1 MTALSVLDLVMI
13 GEGKSLA
20 DAFDET
26 RQLARHVEQHGYR
39 RYWIA
44 EHHDM
49 AGIGSAATPLIVGEI
64 ASATSS
70 IRVGSGGIMLP
81 NHSPLVVA
89 EQFGTLDTLHP
100 GRIDLGV
107 GRAPGSGGPTVQ
119 ALRRGAPERDFAQD
133 VVEVIDYL
141 ADNGRRPVRG
151 TPGQHE
157 VPVWILGSSLYGAEL
172 AAALGLPY
180 SFASHFAPRYLH
192 QAIAHYREN
201 FRPSK
206 HLAKPYVMVGVN
218 VFAADTNEE
227 AEYLASSHRR
237 WMLNLHMG
245 RMGLLPKPT
254 EGFVERLPERERA
267 VLNQVMACTVAG
279 DRARVGAWMRNLAA
293 RTEADELII
302 DSRIYEPQAR
312 LRSHQYAAEAMGDL
326 LAGAQPQNAAR
337 AA

>member
-13 GEGKSLA
+13 GEGKSFAEAL
-20 DAFDET
+20 DES
-26 RQLARHVEQHGYR
+26 RQLARHVEQHGYS

-44 EHHDM
+44 EHHNM
-49 AGIGSAATPLIVGEI
+49 PGIGSAATPLIIGEI
-64 ASATSS
+64 ASATST

-89 EQFGTLDTLHP
+89 EQFGTLQTIHT

-107 GRAPGSGGPTVQ
+107 GRAPGSGGVTVQ
-119 ALRRGAPERDFAQD
+119 ALRRGAPERDFAKD
-133 VVEVIDYL
+133 VMEVMAYL
-141 ADNGRRPVRG
+141 ADEGDLPVRG
-151 TPGQHE
+151 VPGRHE

-172 AAALGLPY
+172 AALLGLPY
-180 SFASHFAPRYLH
+180 SFASHFAPRFLH
-192 QAIAHYREN
+192 QAIAHYRKN

-206 HLAKPYVMVGVN
+206 HLARPYVMVGVN

-227 AEYLASSHRR
+227 AEYLASSHRK
-237 WMLNLHMG
+237 WMLDLHVG
-245 RMGLLPKPT
+245 RMGLLPKPM
-254 EGFVERLPERERA
+254 EGYVENLPEGERE

-279 DRARVGAWMRNLAA
+279 DRARVGAWMRDVAA
-293 RTEADELII
+293 ATEADELII

-312 LRSHQYAAEAMGDL
+312 LLSHQYAAEAMGDL
-326 LAGAQPQNAAR
+326 LTRPQVATR